1 MKERGMA
8 LAVVLLALTVIGAL
22 VAMAFHVGHLE
33 HRIGRSSLNSAQAL
47 EAAEAG
53 VAVVLG
59 DWETFPQLGALAINE
74 TTALPAIALGDHAA
88 FQATVLRL
96 TDGLYLI
103 RSQGTRSDAAG
114 GLLAQ
119 RLVGMLARAEG
130 GVVVPLMQRSWV
142 QLY

>member
-8 LAVVLLALTVIGAL
+8 LGVVLLALIVVGAL
-22 VAMAFHVGHLE
+22 VAMAFQAGHLE
-33 HRIGRSSLNSAQAL
+33 QRNGRSSLYAAQAL

-59 DWETFPQLGALAINE
+59 DWDAFPQLAALAINQ
-74 TTALPAIALGDHAA
+74 TTTLPNTAVGKRAT

-103 RSQGTRSDAAG
+103 RSRGTRTDAAG
-114 GLLAQ
+114 MVLAE
-119 RLVGMLARAEG
+119 RLIGTLARAEG
-130 GVVVPLMQRSWV
+130 GVVVPLLQRSWV

>member
-1 MKERGMA
+1 MA
-8 LAVVLLALTVIGAL
+8 LAVVLLALIVVGAL
-22 VAMAFHVGHLE
+22 VAMAFQAGHVE
-33 HRIGRSSLNSAQAL
+33 QRSGRNTLYAAQAL

-59 DWETFPQLGALAINE
+59 DWEAFPQLGGLEIDQTAALP
-74 TTALPAIALGDHAA
+74 TTAMGDRAT

-103 RSQGTRSDAAG
+103 RGQGTRTDAAG
-114 GLLAQ
+114 SVLAQ
-119 RLVGMLARAEG
+119 RLIGTLARAEG
-130 GVVVPLMQRSWV
+130 GVVVPLMQRSWL